1 MAELYWSGELCCIL
15 TWKVKEM
22 GFVFPTRCYK
32 PGVIIV
38 VEDFCWNLL
47 FPVGICVSFLSAGL
61 AFLYS
66 LVNTVV

>member
-1 MAELYWSGELCCIL
+1 
-15 TWKVKEM
+15 M
-22 GFVFPTRCYK
+22 GFLFPTRCYK